1 MQRMTRTKA
10 ALVTTAIMSGGLGA
24 IALLPGTAM
33 AAQTQPGP
41 TVSPPLTATAGS
53 LYQYTFTASGGP
65 SWSLAD
71 APAWLSISGG
81 TVSGTVPPGTTS
93 FSYSVTVT
101 NGSWSYTDGPYTV
114 QVGSGSQSGGPGYGY
129 GYGQGADLSTSLSCP
144 SSVRAGKTGSC
155 TLTVSNS
162 GSGTARDVTE
172 SIDLPS
178 ALQAE
183 YCGNDANWQ
192 WRWNG
197 SGCTISGNDASEQ
210 IRSIGAGQSRT
221 LSVYFRA
228 TGGWS
233 WRGNTVEVTG
243 NAQAE
248 NGYGYGG
255 GTPWGYSNNAQST
268 ADVTIYGGRR

>member
-1 MQRMTRTKA
+1 MTRTKA
-10 ALVTTAIMSGGLGA
+10 AVVTTAILSGGLGA
-24 IALLPGTAM
+24 MALLPGTAM

-53 LYQYTFTASGGP
+53 PYQYTFTASGNA
-65 SWSLAD
+65 SWSLVG
-71 APAWLSISGG
+71 APAWLSISGA
-81 TVSGTVPPGTTS
+81 TVSGTVPRGTTS
-93 FSYSVTVT
+93 FTYSVTVT

-114 QVGSGSQSGGPGYGY
+114 QVGNGWQPGGPGPGHGY
-129 GYGQGADLSTSLSCP
+129 GYGQSADLSTSLNCP

-162 GSGTARDVTE
+162 GSGTARDVTA

-192 WRWNG
+192 QQWNG
-197 SGCTISGNDASEQ
+197 PGCSISDNDASEQ

-228 TGGWS
+228 TRGWS
-233 WRGNTVEVTG
+233 WRGNNTVEVTA
-243 NAQAE
+243 NTQAE
-248 NGYGYGG
+248 NGG
-255 GTPWGYSNNAQST
+255 GTPWAYSNNAQSS
-268 ADVTIYGGRR
+268 AYVTIYGGRRY